1 VTLGGVIAAMKK
13 FESYPIYI
21 NHPGRWEEVRRWQR
35 DYFVDKGDYKMMN
48 WLDDTG
54 KRLYEVT
61 EDKTPGRESRDYEDQ
76 VYSLLRLIASTQ
88 AGRLLLGSFNRKVNH
103 WIVPLDYLDKQTC
116 QGCSA
121 FTFPGGPKEGG
132 GVRVYFS
139 PNDFKSSAANKNWM
153 TAADVLFHELVHAY
167 QMGQVGYNPSPKSMN
182 DYTSVDEFFALHMQ
196 NVYLA
201 DRGSGRFYR
210 DYRTLLHV
218 SKDTAYQYFANDAE
232 VLMAFRY
239 FVETDCLANKVAQWR
254 HPANSFN
261 PWRDQAVLERIYLND
276 GELQGV
282 QRLPAFYTP
291 GDLEQQRKNL
301 RPVK

>member
-1 VTLGGVIAAMKK
+1 MKK

-21 NHPGRWEEVRRWQR
+21 NHPGRWEEVRQRQR
-35 DYFVDKGDYKMMN
+35 DYFAQKKDLHMFRWLGDPA
-48 WLDDTG
+48 

-61 EDKTPGRESRDYEDQ
+61 QDTSPGRESQDYEDQ

-88 AGRLLLGSFNRKVNH
+88 VGRLLFGSLNRNVNH
-103 WIVPLDYLDKQTC
+103 WIIPLDYLDSQA
-116 QGCSA
+116 CSCRA
-121 FTFPGGPKEGG
+121 FTFPGAPKEGG

-139 PNDFKSSAANKNWM
+139 PADFKPGAPGRDWM

-167 QMGQVGYNPSPKSMN
+167 QMGRIGYNPSPKSMN

-201 DRGSGRFYR
+201 DRGSYRFYR
-210 DYRTLLHV
+210 DYRSLLHV

-239 FVETDCLANKVAQWR
+239 FVDTDCLANKVSQWK

-261 PWRDQAVLERIYLND
+261 PWRDQPVLERIYLND
-276 GELQGV
+276 SDLQGV
-282 QRLPAFYTP
+282 QRLPPFYTP
-291 GDLEQQRKNL
+291 GDLERQRKDL

>member
-1 VTLGGVIAAMKK
+1 MKK
-13 FESYPIYI
+13 FESYPIFI
-21 NHPGRWEEVRRWQR
+21 NHPGRWEEVRRRQR
-35 DYFVDKGDYKMMN
+35 EYFAQKKDLHMFRWLGDPA
-48 WLDDTG
+48 

-61 EDKTPGRESRDYEDQ
+61 EDTAPSRESQDYENQ
-76 VYSLLRLIASTQ
+76 VYALLKLIASTQ
-88 AGRLLLGSFNRKVNH
+88 AGRLLFGSLNQSVNH
-103 WIVPLDYLDKQTC
+103 WIVPLDVLDKQAC
-116 QGCSA
+116 KGCWA
-121 FTFPGGPKEGG
+121 FTFPGAPKEGG

-139 PNDFKSSAANKNWM
+139 PTDFRPNADKKNWM

-167 QMGQVGYNPSPKSMN
+167 QMGRIGYNPSPKSMN

-218 SKDTAYQYFANDAE
+218 SKDTAYHYFANDAE

-239 FVETDCLANKVAQWR
+239 FVDTDCLAKKVSQVKV
-254 HPANSFN
+254 PANSFN
-261 PWRDQAVLERIYLND
+261 PWRDQPVLERIYLSD
-276 GELQGV
+276 GDFQGV
-282 QRLPAFYTP
+282 QRLPEFYTP
-291 GDLEQQRKNL
+291 SGLEQQRKDL